1 MGESIAPLD
10 NMKDFSVIVLC
21 YNSNKAA
28 MEKTLDSII
37 CQKGVDLEIVFAD
50 DASANDCLK
59 EATDYLDSKGFAG
72 YKVCAHKENVGTVKN
87 ISDAL
92 SYAEGKYLKCIG
104 AGDML
109 FSEDT
114 LAKVKKHLKDEK
126 SAMCFG
132 KMQAYY
138 MSDDKIEFMPLTVP
152 QDIKA
157 HIDGNYKRIRTNIIR
172 HHGWIAGASMFY
184 VTDVFKKNL
193 NDIVGTVRYCED
205 LLQVNLL
212 LSGEKISCFND
223 GAMYYEYGTGISTN
237 SGNGNSTRMKT
248 DHDNYWDMME
258 AKYSGNELIKQGK
271 IMHQLMYI
279 EDLKKRLISIMFKN
293 PGYFFM
299 STRTKAQKNMYEIK
313 ARGMLQ

>member
-1 MGESIAPLD
+1 
-10 NMKDFSVIVLC
+10 MKDFSVIVLC

-114 LAKVKKHLKDEK
+114 LAKVKKHLRDEK

-138 MSDDKIEFMPLTVP
+138 MEDDKVKFMTLTVP

-157 HIDGNYKRIRTNIIR
+157 HIDGNVKRVKMNTIV

-184 VTDVFKKNL
+184 VTEVFKNYL
-193 NDIVGTVRYCED
+193 QDIVGTVRYCED

-212 LSGEKISCFND
+212 LAGERITCLNK
-223 GAMYYEYGTGISTN
+223 AVMYYEYGSGISTN
-237 SGNGNSTRMKT
+237 AGNGNSSRMKK
-248 DHDNYWDMME
+248 DHDKYWKMME
-258 AKYSGNELIKQGK
+258 NDFRGNKLIKKGK
-271 IMHQLMYI
+271 VMHQLMYI
-279 EDLKKRLISIMFKN
+279 EDLKKRLINIMFKN

-299 STRTKAQKNMYEIK
+299 SMRTKRQKKVYEIK
-313 ARGMLQ
+313 EKGMLQ